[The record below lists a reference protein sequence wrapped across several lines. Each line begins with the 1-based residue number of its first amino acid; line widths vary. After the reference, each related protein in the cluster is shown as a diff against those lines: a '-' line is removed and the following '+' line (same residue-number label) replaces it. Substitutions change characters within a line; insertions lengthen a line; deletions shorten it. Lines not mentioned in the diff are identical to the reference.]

1 MHPPT
6 ATAEVSAHG
15 LLAIDPGKSGGIAYM
30 DSDHTVHAL
39 PMPDTAR
46 DLYRALEILARGPSI
61 CFLEEIP
68 MFRGKMNYRSTAV
81 LFRNLGQIEG
91 VLSGLGSR
99 IEYFKPQYWQRVLM
113 LGESAT
119 YGKRW
124 KTHLKAQAQALFPQL
139 QVTLKTADALL
150 ILEAGLRT
158 KRGMVP
164 KTHAPAEISS

>member
-68 MFRGKMNYRSTAV
+68 MFPPGVGRSIALELREELGDSRMAEQLAV
-81 LFRNLGQIEG
+81 GWC
-91 VLSGLGSR
+91 
-99 IEYFKPQYWQRVLM
+99 FK
-113 LGESAT
+113 
-119 YGKRW
+119 K
-124 KTHLKAQAQALFPQL
+124 
-139 QVTLKTADALL
+139 
-150 ILEAGLRT
+150 
-158 KRGMVP
+158 
-164 KTHAPAEISS
+164 

>member
-1 MHPPT
+1 MCHLN
-6 ATAEVSAHG
+6 ACDEVPRSG
-15 LLAIDPGKSGGIAYM
+15 LLAIDPGKSGGIAYI

-99 IEYFKPQYWQRVLM
+99 IEYLKPQYWQRVLM

-158 KRGMVP
+158 KQGTASKLCEP
-164 KTHAPAEISS
+164 KKVSA

>member
-1 MHPPT
+1 MNHPIASDGVP
-6 ATAEVSAHG
+6 VSG
-15 LLAIDPGKSGGIAYM
+15 LLAIDPGKSGGIAYI
-30 DSDHTVHAL
+30 DSDLSVHAL

-46 DLYRALEILARGPSI
+46 DLYRTLKIIAAEPST

-99 IEYFKPQYWQRVLM
+99 IEYLKPQYWQRVLM
-113 LGESAT
+113 LGESAS

-158 KRGMVP
+158 KRRPVP
-164 KTHAPAEISS
+164 ETTHSKDFLQ

>member
-1 MHPPT
+1 MNLPNASDRAVVP
-6 ATAEVSAHG
+6 G
-15 LLAIDPGKSGGIAYM
+15 LLAIDPGKSGGIAYI

-46 DLYRALEILARGPSI
+46 DLYRALEILARGPSL

-99 IEYFKPQYWQRVLM
+99 IEYLKPQYWQRVLM

-124 KTHLKAQAQALFPQL
+124 KTHLKAQAQALFPHL
-139 QVTLKTADALL
+139 LVTLKTADALL
-150 ILEAGLRT
+150 ILEAGLRI
-158 KRGMVP
+158 KRETASKV
-164 KTHAPAEISS
+164 SSLQDFAS